1 MSLEFTFDDNAHEYA
16 RLDGRPIPHI
26 TGMLEQCGEID
37 DRWYTEE
44 SSARGTAVH
53 KLTADFDL
61 GALEPERCQSRYKGY
76 LLGHVETVGILRPE
90 FKQIEEPMAHP
101 TYGFAGRPD
110 RIALIYMLL
119 SILEIK
125 TGQKEKCHQIQTAL
139 QAILASARYGVPC
152 EAIPRYCLY
161 LKDNGKYKLERHDK
175 LTDFHRAAEIIR
187 RCC

>member
-1 MSLEFTFDDNAHEYA
+1 MSLEFTFDDNSHEYA
-16 RLDGRPIPHI
+16 RLDGRELPHI

-61 GALEPERCQSRYKGY
+61 GALEPARCQSRFKGY
-76 LLGHVETVGILRPE
+76 LLGHVTTVQILRPE
-90 FKQIEEPMAHP
+90 FKQIEEPMASAR
-101 TYGFAGRPD
+101 YGFAGRPD
-110 RIALIYMLL
+110 RIALIFALL

-125 TGQKEKCHQIQTAL
+125 TGQKEKSHQLQTAL
-139 QAILASARYGVPC
+139 QAILAAERYGIP
-152 EAIPRYCLY
+152 ADAWPRYCLY
-161 LKDNGKYKLERHDK
+161 LKDSGRYKLERHDK
-175 LTDFHRAAEIIR
+175 AADFTKAREIIK

>member
-1 MSLEFTFDDNAHEYA
+1 MSLEFTYDDGAHAYA

-26 TGMLEQCGEID
+26 TGMLERAGEID

-44 SSARGTAVH
+44 SSARGTHVH

-61 GALEPERCQSRYKGY
+61 GALEPARCQSRFKGY
-76 LLGHVETVGILRPE
+76 LLGHVAAVGILRPE

-101 TYGFAGRPD
+101 TYHFAGRPD

-119 SILEIK
+119 SILELK
-125 TGQKEKCHQIQTAL
+125 SGGKEKSHQIQTAL
-139 QAILASARYGVPC
+139 QAILAAARYGIPA

-161 LKDNGKYKLERHDK
+161 LQDNGRYKLERHDK
-175 LTDFHRAAEIIR
+175 QKDFVRAYEIIR
-187 RCC
+187 QCC